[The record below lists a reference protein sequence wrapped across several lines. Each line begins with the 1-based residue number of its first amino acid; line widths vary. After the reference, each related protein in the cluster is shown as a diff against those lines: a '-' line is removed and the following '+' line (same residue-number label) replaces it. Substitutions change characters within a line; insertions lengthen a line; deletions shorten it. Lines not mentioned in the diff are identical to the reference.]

1 MISPEV
7 RDKLQREQ
15 RRVLGLLKEL
25 RASVD
30 VGDMAGLALRANR
43 LQQSLDAHL
52 ALVSYV
58 LESLS
63 DDGTWDDEVPPSA
76 R

>member
-7 RDKLQREQ
+7 RDKLKREQ

-63 DDGTWDDEVPPSA
+63 DDGTWDDEPPPSA